1 MDPCILASQLS
12 SWAIIMELKVEVSYN
27 NHRFLGVSGNLK
39 GEWVALSYVLG
50 RLFGDGRNRN
60 LDWEF
65 RTAGFYWMGEK
76 QGVLFLGLG
85 SVLFLD
91 TS

>member
-1 MDPCILASQLS
+1 M
-12 SWAIIMELKVEVSYN
+12 
-27 NHRFLGVSGNLK
+27 K

-50 RLFGDGRNRN
+50 RLFGDGRNKN

-65 RTAGFYWMGEK
+65 RTVGFYWMGEK